1 MSKVLIILTLICS
14 FIAKSQEVNSD
25 IQDKKRNLVKVN
37 LTSIAFRNYQFAYER
52 TITKRIGVQVSYG
65 FIPTGQVPLV
75 NEYIKDENVN
85 NIKLG
90 GSNFTLEPKIYL
102 GKGYGHGFY
111 IAPYYR
117 YSHFNLDNLTYNYKS
132 EDPVASGEKIPIAF
146 SGKTNSNNV
155 GLMIG
160 AQWLLGR
167 KDNWVLDVWFIGGHY
182 GGATGTITGKSGR
195 SLSVYEQNQL
205 KKDIEDLDIRLFE
218 YKVTTDGSGALIDLD
233 SKWLGVRSGIS
244 FGYRF

>member
-1 MSKVLIILTLICS
+1 MNRLLIAISLLCS
-14 FIAKSQEVNSD
+14 FVANAQQNGSQE
-25 IQDKKRNLVKVN
+25 QMNLVKMN
-37 LTSIAFRNYQFAYER
+37 LTSVIFRNYQFAYER
-52 TITKRIGVQVSYG
+52 LFTKRFSVEVSYG
-65 FIPTGQVPLV
+65 FIPAGQIPFVD
-75 NEYIKDENVN
+75 EIIDDENVD

-90 GSNFTLEPKIYL
+90 GNNITIEPRFYL

-111 IAPYYR
+111 VAPYYR
-117 YSHFNLDNLTYNYKS
+117 YSHFNVDNLTYRYTS
-132 EDPVASGEKIPIAF
+132 QDPGSAINGTKVPISF

-182 GGATGTITGKSGR
+182 GGAKGTITGKSAR
-195 SLSVYEQNQL
+195 PLTTYEQNQL
-205 KKDIEDLDIRLFE
+205 KEDIQDLDISLFK
-218 YKVTTDGSGALIDLD
+218 YQVTASSSGAFIDLD
-233 SKWLGVRSGIS
+233 SDWLGVRSGIS